1 MQPLPYYQSAYPNTA
16 SYSSNPSYSTHG
28 SPVPSSVMAT
38 PNPMMPQPNM
48 SSLAHPVGTTTPG
61 ISNETTTAAPTAQPP
76 KRKQVKNACTNCQ
89 KACKKCDDARPCP
102 RCIKYGIADTCV
114 NSVRKER
121 KKGIKRG
128 PYKRRQK
135 DGDSSS
141 SSSTRKAD
149 DPLMAGQQQN
159 PYAAAM
165 RHPTMPY
172 SPYTM
177 NQYGQPTYDPYG
189 SYAAAYH
196 KDHML
201 PQSYVVNPVYSSL
214 GYPMFMPTAGASS
227 SDSQQQQQQSQS
239 PQQSNATPTATASSA
254 YQHYVGYMQQHHQ
267 QATSRYGDHLIH
279 SQQQQQQHPSHQG
292 HGSTSPAA
300 AHLYYQHPSQAQQQ
314 QQQTGRLSPQLPD
327 IKSESHSSSPVAANA
342 VPGSFMKAQAMT
354 PIPSA
359 STSSGTTASPAE
371 PNEDDAR
378 LPQLCNVALQ
388 NSATAASSNDQPS
401 SNTASPTN
409 PQQHS

>member
-1 MQPLPYYQSAYPNTA
+1 M
-16 SYSSNPSYSTHG
+16 
-28 SPVPSSVMAT
+28 
-38 PNPMMPQPNM
+38 
-48 SSLAHPVGTTTPG
+48 G
-61 ISNETTTAAPTAQPP
+61 I
-76 KRKQVKNACTNCQ
+76 
-89 KACKKCDDARPCP
+89 
-102 RCIKYGIADTCV
+102 
-114 NSVRKER
+114 
-121 KKGIKRG
+121 
-128 PYKRRQK
+128 
-135 DGDSSS
+135 DGDASSS
-141 SSSTRKAD
+141 SRKAD
-149 DPLMAGQQQN
+149 DPLMTGQQQN

-165 RHPTMPY
+165 RHPSMPY

-214 GYPMFMPTAGASS
+214 GYPMFIPTGASS
-227 SDSQQQQQQSQS
+227 SDNQQQQQQQQSQS
-239 PQQSNATPTATASSA
+239 PQQSDATPAATSSA
-254 YQHYVGYMQQHHQ
+254 YQHYMSYMQHHQ
-267 QATSRYGDHLIH
+267 QSTSRYGDQLVH
-279 SQQQQQQHPSHQG
+279 SQQQQQQQQQPS

-300 AHLYYQHPSQAQQQ
+300 AHLYYQHPSQAQQPA
-314 QQQTGRLSPQLPD
+314 RLSPQLPD
-327 IKSESHSSSPVAANA
+327 IKNESHSSSPVAANA
-342 VPGSFMKAQAMT
+342 VPGSFIKSSQAMT

-388 NSATAASSNDQPS
+388 NGATTTTSNDQSS